1 MEEKK
6 TESAPRSFWMF
17 VAKAIVVT
25 ILLALFLDAFL
36 PDFTEMRSEFRTE
49 LSQKT
54 AAVKDRLVK
63 TFGNER
69 AKLYILSFVQNP
81 AALYKTS
88 ELAEKDSK
96 FESAIRDMELAV
108 GLLEMH
114 NADKQ
119 VIKRYNDRLDKLK
132 AALAKAKK

>member
-6 TESAPRSFWMF
+6 SENSLRSFWMF
-17 VAKAIVVT
+17 VAKAVVIT
-25 ILLALFLDAFL
+25 ILLTLFLDAFL
-36 PDFTEMRSEFRTE
+36 PDFSEIRSDLTQ
-49 LSQKT
+49 QK
-54 AAVKDRLVK
+54 AALKDRLVK

-69 AKLYILSFVQNP
+69 TKLYVLSFVQNP

-88 ELAEKDSK
+88 ELAEKDAK
-96 FESAIRDMELAV
+96 FDSAIRDMELAV

-114 NADKQ
+114 SADKQ

-132 AALAKAKK
+132 AAAKAKK